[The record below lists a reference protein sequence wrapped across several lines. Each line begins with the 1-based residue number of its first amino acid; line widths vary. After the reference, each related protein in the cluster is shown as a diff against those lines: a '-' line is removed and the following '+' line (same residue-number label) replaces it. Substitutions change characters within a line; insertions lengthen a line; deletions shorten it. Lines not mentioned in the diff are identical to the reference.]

1 FRRVLFRSIYI
12 FSSCNDL
19 LDVKQGDYVLDS
31 DIYYSNKTQI
41 NAALNGVYAVL
52 ADGSLYGNYL
62 QGRMGLEADEGFY
75 RDSFDDNTVT
85 YYEASSSDPKIL
97 NYWTWLYRGINRA
110 NALLENL
117 DKPKDL
123 TREERQDIRRQALF
137 LRGYF
142 YFLLVNKFGGV
153 PLVLESTTSE
163 NVTDY
168 QVPRSPIKVVYGQI
182 LEDMHQA

>member
-1 FRRVLFRSIYI
+1 MAKMSKSRLLSILWIMVIYI

-75 RDSFDDNTVT
+75 RDSFDDNTVKIGR
-85 YYEASSSDPKIL
+85 ASC
-97 NYWTWLYRGINRA
+97 R
-110 NALLENL
+110 
-117 DKPKDL
+117 
-123 TREERQDIRRQALF
+123 
-137 LRGYF
+137 
-142 YFLLVNKFGGV
+142 
-153 PLVLESTTSE
+153 
-163 NVTDY
+163 
-168 QVPRSPIKVVYGQI
+168 
-182 LEDMHQA
+182 